1 MFSPAI
7 SLRKIGAVS
16 VAALLAAGT
25 LSTGVSAQADYRGA
39 ANSAVSWLKTQQQPD
54 GSFQGFGVGS
64 TVDAGLALVAAGEN
78 PAEFAQGNA
87 TAWSFLQSKA
97 ADLAKTPGSAGKTL
111 ILLGAMKMNGE
122 LGGVNLVNTVVN
134 SYDPATGHYGKD
146 VIGHAFAMLGLRAL
160 GKDVP
165 AKAVDFLKSTQTP
178 EGGWAF
184 SGDTAAGGADTNT
197 TAVVIQALVA
207 AGAYKTEGYG
217 TVIKKA
223 VSFLDSQQNAD
234 GGFPYQKNDPQ
245 SNESD
250 VNSTAYVSQ
259 AMYILRNYTTADAAN
274 AFIAGLQKQNGAFQ
288 WKKSEAADNAGA
300 TYQAVPA
307 LLHATLAM
315 PVPKSAAGGQAG
327 TVPGMPSTGSP
338 ADGLLTAVA
347 ALAAILTGA
356 GVLVRRKAAAR

>member
-1 MFSPAI
+1 M
-7 SLRKIGAVS
+7 
-16 VAALLAAGT
+16 AALLAAGT
-25 LSTGVSAQADYRGA
+25 FSTGASAQTDYRGV

-122 LGGVNLVNTVVN
+122 LGGVNLVNTVVS

-165 AKAVDFLKSTQTP
+165 AKAVDFLKSTQTS

-207 AGAYKTEGYG
+207 ANAGRSEDI
-217 TVIKKA
+217 VIKKA

-274 AFIAGLQKQNGAFQ
+274 AFIASLQKQNGAFQ

-307 LLHATLAM
+307 LLHATLAI
-315 PVPKSAAGGQAG
+315 PVPVPQPAEKGQAG
-327 TVPGMPSTGSP
+327 TVPGMPTTGSP
-338 ADGLLTAVA
+338 ADGMLTAVA

-356 GVLVRRKAAAR
+356 GALVRRKVAAR